1 MTSNIDIDEG
11 IIAKIDEK
19 LFSVI
24 EKDESIMETD
34 EYKRLFA
41 MAKKVYPYEN
51 DYFIHIACISYFK
64 EVNADKI
71 M

>member
-19 LFSVI
+19 LFSAI

-51 DYFIHIACISYFK
+51 VPQTFILVGKKDSK
-64 EVNADKI
+64 
-71 M
+71 

>member
-11 IIAKIDEK
+11 IIAKIDKK
-19 LFSVI
+19 LFSAI

-51 DYFIHIACISYFK
+51 DYFIHIACISYFE
-64 EVNADKI
+64 EVNPDKI